1 MPDEIKQVS
10 FWIGTMPHKIGEG
23 AALLNAVKDA
33 GVNLVGFLG
42 YPKSARIA
50 EIVLVVDGKA
60 PKLVAAAKKAG
71 FKLGKA
77 QKGLLVCG
85 EDRLGAVAE
94 KAAALAAAGINIVS
108 IHALAATG
116 CCFNALIVVAA
127 ADFRKAAKALAK

>member
-10 FWIGTMPHKIGEG
+10 FWIGTMPHKTGEG

-60 PKLVAAAKKAG
+60 PALGAAAKKAG

-94 KAAALAAAGINIVS
+94 KAGALAAAGINIVS

>member
-1 MPDEIKQVS
+1 
-10 FWIGTMPHKIGEG
+10 
-23 AALLNAVKDA
+23 
-33 GVNLVGFLG
+33 
-42 YPKSARIA
+42 
-50 EIVLVVDGKA
+50 
-60 PKLVAAAKKAG
+60 
-71 FKLGKA
+71 
-77 QKGLLVCG
+77 VCG

>member
-1 MPDEIKQVS
+1 
-10 FWIGTMPHKIGEG
+10 
-23 AALLNAVKDA
+23 
-33 GVNLVGFLG
+33 VNLVGFLG